1 MRLSWKDSFALTS
14 FNWSDYAY
22 FWSHVHHFSEM
33 CDIWVCTLR
42 SSPGS
47 QVTLEVRSKSYGA
60 KLLTSHRLPEIINE
74 IGIGWYH
81 ISSFVMLVCMPLA
94 EGAGM
99 IVAWLNFQIH
109 EIVKSWVSN
118 TFPNCWILRW
128 WPTSP
133 THWSMTFT
141 CQTGKLGAWTFGRR
155 GFPTVS
161 SLFSVFL
168 LLEIGLFFTVLLV
181 WQILQSCVSP
191 ECLRMHF
198 HSLALLW
205 GIMWQASWQI
215 WKVDDYPSSWGTW
228 E

>member
-1 MRLSWKDSFALTS
+1 MLTFDHMFISCSSFFRDVWHLGLYFAKLARITSDFGSSIQKLWSKAVDFTSFAWDHQWDWHRMVS
-14 FNWSDYAY
+14 Y
-22 FWSHVHHFSEM
+22 FV
-33 CDIWVCTLR
+33 LR
-42 SSPGS
+42 DVGLHAPCW
-47 QVTLEVRSKSYGA
+47 RCWDD
-60 KLLTSHRLPEIINE
+60 R
-74 IGIGWYH
+74 
-81 ISSFVMLVCMPLA
+81 CLA
-94 EGAGM
+94 E
-99 IVAWLNFQIH
+99 WSWIH

-118 TFPNCWILRW
+118 TFPNLWILRW

-168 LLEIGLFFTVLLV
+168 LLEVGFFFTVLLV